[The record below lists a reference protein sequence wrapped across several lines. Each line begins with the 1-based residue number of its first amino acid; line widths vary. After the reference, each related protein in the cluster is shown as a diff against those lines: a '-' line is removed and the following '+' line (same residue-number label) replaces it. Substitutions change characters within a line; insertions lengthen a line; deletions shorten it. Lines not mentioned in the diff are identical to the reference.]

1 MSSIDQN
8 KIAKNTA
15 MLYIRMA
22 VQTLVSLYTSRVILD
37 ALGEVDMGIYNAV
50 GGIVMMFSFLNST
63 MSTSCQ
69 RFFADEMGKGNYAEL
84 KRTFSLCVVVF
95 FVIAILIVILSETV
109 GLWFLYNKAKTA
121 GRMDAA
127 KWVFQLSIISFIFT
141 IIKSPYH
148 GIIIIKEKM
157 KVFTYLS
164 FFEVL
169 GNLII
174 ALIISH
180 NAGDRLILYSFLML
194 VVNIAV
200 SSFYILYCNKF
211 YDECRFKFWWDKQRF
226 MELFGFAGWNMIGSL
241 SVICK
246 SQGLNMLLNM
256 FFGPVINAARTMA
269 YKVYSTV
276 QLFSEYFFTAVKPQI
291 LKSYSIGDKQGM
303 LKLVMQSSKFSFF
316 LLFIVS
322 LPILLETD
330 FILNIWLKKVPDYT
344 YLFTQLV
351 MINALIDSL
360 ANPLAT
366 SMQAYGKIRNY
377 HIVCG
382 IFTLSILPVSYI
394 VLKFMHYPPE
404 SVFYTSIIIS
414 AIAIYVRAVFVKKS
428 IGLSLSDYFRYTLIP
443 IFAVTITAVAI
454 SLPAKNYI
462 HSHFWNNN
470 IIQSLAVIVFSI
482 FISILTISLIGINR
496 SERKNGWNMILNYI
510 RSSRKPN

>member
-15 MLYIRMA
+15 MLYVRMA

-95 FVIAILIVILSETV
+95 FFIAILIVILSETV

-148 GIIIIKEKM
+148 GFIIIKEKM

-169 GNLII
+169 GNLVI

-180 NAGDRLILYSFLML
+180 NSGDRLILYSFLML

-316 LLFIVS
+316 LLFIEHMAEKGS
-322 LPILLETD
+322 GL
-330 FILNIWLKKVPDYT
+330 
-344 YLFTQLV
+344 YLSVHPTGY
-351 MINALIDSL
+351 DKR
-360 ANPLAT
+360 
-366 SMQAYGKIRNY
+366 AYRFA
-377 HIVCG
+377 CQ
-382 IFTLSILPVSYI
+382 
-394 VLKFMHYPPE
+394 
-404 SVFYTSIIIS
+404 
-414 AIAIYVRAVFVKKS
+414 S
-428 IGLSLSDYFRYTLIP
+428 IGNFNASIWQDPELSHCMRYVYPFHSSCIVHRIEIHALPTGKCFLYFNHN
-443 IFAVTITAVAI
+443 
-454 SLPAKNYI
+454 KC
-462 HSHFWNNN
+462 HCH
-470 IIQSLAVIVFSI
+470 
-482 FISILTISLIGINR
+482 
-496 SERKNGWNMILNYI
+496 I
-510 RSSRKPN
+510 R